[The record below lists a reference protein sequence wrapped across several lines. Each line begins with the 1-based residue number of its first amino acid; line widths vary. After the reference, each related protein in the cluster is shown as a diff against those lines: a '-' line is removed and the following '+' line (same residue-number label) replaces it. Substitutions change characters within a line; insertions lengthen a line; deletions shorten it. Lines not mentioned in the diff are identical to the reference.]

1 MPQLEA
7 DAFAVRV
14 YHEDTDFSGLVYHA
28 SYLSFL
34 ERRNP
39 GLHAQEIIYQ
49 RRRQIVDLQPARRT
63 RCPSFARIPDA
74 RTRGPAAIRCVP
86 VSPHADLF
94 WPSMARL
101 GRPHVRKLVD
111 EALAGEDVAIT
122 RHGKVVAYVRS
133 AVERPVRQP
142 PHELVAQIMERA
154 KSRPSLG
161 ENAVDI
167 IRRMRDGELD

>member
-1 MPQLEA
+1 MS
-7 DAFAVRV
+7 V
-14 YHEDTDFSGLVYHA
+14 YSIAKAKDN
-28 SYLSFL
+28 LS
-34 ERRNP
+34 
-39 GLHAQEIIYQ
+39 
-49 RRRQIVDLQPARRT
+49 
-63 RCPSFARIPDA
+63 
-74 RTRGPAAIRCVP
+74 
-86 VSPHADLF
+86 
-94 WPSMARL
+94 
-101 GRPHVRKLVD
+101 KLVD

-142 PHELVAQIMERA
+142 PHELVAQIMQRA